1 VCVCVCVCVCG
12 KVSKIKLYLIF
23 DGYMSGEFQYLVTS
37 PVLPSTPIMCSQQGP
52 FLLLRL
58 RSTEYF
64 EKPYTAYVIPEITDE
79 LYQYLR
85 KAEGLHQEDI
95 ADVSTEKSMREAY
108 VMISYYLSEYEGDDY
123 LIWNLSEEFGEKCI
137 SIEGNWLRYEKGSL
151 LSVNANYYDSIKETF
166 TIDHS

>member
-1 VCVCVCVCVCG
+1 
-12 KVSKIKLYLIF
+12 
-23 DGYMSGEFQYLVTS
+23 MSGEFQCLFTS

-58 RSTEYF
+58 RSRKHF
-64 EKPYTAYVIPEITDE
+64 EKPYTAYVIPEITNE
-79 LYQYLR
+79 QYQYLR
-85 KAEGLHQEDI
+85 KAEGLNQEDI
-95 ADVSTEKSMREAY
+95 ADISTEKSAKESY
-108 VMISYYLSEYEGDDY
+108 VMISYYLSEIQGDDY

-137 SIEGNWLRYEKGSL
+137 SVQGDWLRYEKRSL